1 MAGTTWEALI
11 DALRPLGAMM
21 ENRLPETLRDDPHV
35 TQESVRLLLYGLMRA
50 TTDALVG
57 DRNHPMFVPE
67 LNIAQNI
74 FQPNAD
80 TIYKTAMIAPGGS
93 YRLRGDR
100 GTVRMVIL
108 AQMGPDTLRTGQ
120 HHPVLGQL
128 DFNDLAVDDKGMFD
142 VLISPEKPLA
152 HTGDWVQLHPETE
165 KFMVRIVGCDW
176 GREREP
182 RLSIDRLDGPSAKG
196 RISLDDLAFRISE
209 IPTITRNCALAFPA
223 KVQQLRDEGLIN
235 QLKVVDFS
243 QMSGLSRQSYYEGAY
258 DLAEDEALITEVP
271 IPAEV
276 GYWSLILT
284 NELYETTDWYN
295 NQSSLNDTQAV
306 IDSDGIFRAV
316 ISARDPGVHNWL
328 DTSGYSRGA
337 LQGRWFDTDQRPTP
351 TICKVKVS
359 DVAALLPTGTKR
371 VTSAERDAMLRDRR
385 MAAQLRTIW

>member
-1 MAGTTWEALI
+1 MSGKTWESLI
-11 DALRPLGAMM
+11 DELRPLGGMM
-21 ENRLPETLRDDPHV
+21 HDRVPEELRGDPHV
-35 TQESVRLLLYGLMRA
+35 MQESVRLLLYGLMRA

-57 DRNHPMFVPE
+57 DRDHPMFVPE

-108 AQMGPDTLRTGQ
+108 AQMGPDTLRSGQ

-128 DFNDLAVDDKGMFD
+128 DFNDLTLDAKGMFD
-142 VLISPEKPLA
+142 VLISPEKPQDHA
-152 HTGDWVQLHPETE
+152 GDWVLLNPQTE

-176 GREREP
+176 GHEREP
-182 RLSIDRLDGPSAKG
+182 RLSIDRLDVQPAKG
-196 RISLDDLAFRISE
+196 RVSLDDLAFRLSE

-223 KVQQLRDEGLIN
+223 KVQQLRDEGLVN
-235 QLKVVDFS
+235 ALKVVDFS

-258 DLAEDEALITEVP
+258 DLADDEALITEVH
-271 IPAEV
+271 IPAQV

-306 IDSDGIFRAV
+306 VDSDGVFRAV
-316 ISARDPGVHNWL
+316 ISARDPGVHNWI
-328 DTSGYSRGA
+328 DTSGYPRGA
-337 LQGRWFDTDQRPTP
+337 VQGRWFDTDARPTP
-351 TICKVKVS
+351 TIRKVKLGEVK
-359 DVAALLPTGTKR
+359 ALLPADTTR
-371 VTSAERDAMLRDRR
+371 VTPGQRDAMLRDRR